1 MGLSA
6 AVFERWGT
14 MATDFYLWNES
25 RLMGWEHP
33 WREDT
38 FAGAEDFMFPLVRAS
53 QAGEPLELIKYI
65 DPYGETVFNRVQ
77 MPTVIAEFER
87 LSKYVERPFEK
98 RGLEAVLRLA
108 RICETEVH
116 HYLVFIGD

>member
-1 MGLSA
+1 M
-6 AVFERWGT
+6 V
-14 MATDFYLWNES
+14 DVYLWNES

-33 WREDT
+33 WREE
-38 FAGAEDFMFPLVRAS
+38 FASGGEYLFQPLMRAI
-53 QAGEPLELIKYI
+53 QAGEPLELINYI
-65 DPYGETVFNRVQ
+65 DPYGNTVFNQVQ

-98 RGLEAVLRLA
+98 RGLETVIRLA
-108 RICETEVH
+108 RICEKEVH

>member
-1 MGLSA
+1 
-6 AVFERWGT
+6 
-14 MATDFYLWNES
+14 MATEVYLWNES

-38 FAGAEDFMFPLVRAS
+38 IAGVEDFMHPLVRAS
-53 QAGEPLELIKYI
+53 QVGEPLELIKYI
-65 DPYGETVFNRVQ
+65 DPYSNTVFNQGQ

-87 LSKYVERPFEK
+87 LSRYVERPFEK

-108 RICETEVH
+108 RICESEVQ
-116 HYLVFIGD
+116 LGGLSSG